1 MNPSLVK
8 LALLG
13 TDTQSPDFN
22 DRRLDPFVDV
32 FTNSENSAAK
42 NVALAIGVETLIDQA
57 TPGKVTDNGENLF
70 LLHDGDGGEFLPS
83 DVADARM
90 RILNSDGSEAEMC
103 GNGLRCLGKFLY
115 DTGLCK
121 QTRLRVETLAGIL
134 ALDMETG
141 ADGAVQ
147 SVTVDMGAPTFEPA
161 RIPVA
166 SEANAFTLDVT
177 GHSLRFFCVGMGN
190 PHAVTFDL
198 FPDDETFAALGPLL
212 ERHPVFPR
220 RCNIEFCRVEDD
232 GVRVR
237 VWERGD
243 GPTLAC
249 GTGACAVLAAGASQG
264 LLPRRAPVHLPGGTG
279 RLRYETGAQFHPE
292 LSPGFLINAFY
303 ENTLTPQLNTRL

>member
-1 MNPSLVK
+1 MRFTKMHGIGNDFIMLDGFAGEIPEPGALAARLCNRHFGIGADGLI
-8 LALLG
+8 LAL
-13 TDTQSPDFN
+13 
-22 DRRLDPFVDV
+22 
-32 FTNSENSAAK
+32 
-42 NVALAIGVETLIDQA
+42 
-57 TPGKVTDNGENLF
+57 
-70 LLHDGDGGEFLPS
+70 PS
-83 DVADARM
+83 RQADARM

-166 SEANAFTLDVT
+166 SEANAFTLDVA

-264 LLPRRAPVHLPGGTG
+264 LLPRQAPVHLPGGTLVIRWNANG
-279 RLRYETGAQFHPE
+279 HLFMTGPAETVFTGEIA
-292 LSPGFLINAFY
+292 I
-303 ENTLTPQLNTRL
+303 